1 MIAFGASDMTKAYV
15 GSTEVSKAY
24 LGDELVWGGSSPVLP
39 YDAEIEYLASTGTQ
53 WIDTGYVPNGTDIVI
68 KGKFYLSNYS
78 ANYGR
83 WFASYTDEN
92 SNAYRIIRNNNKNN
106 SIFWTCGVKAG
117 YSPNITIAG
126 LNNLYTF
133 EMSYG
138 KLILNGT
145 TYTTTLKQQGNNN
158 VSTMRL
164 FAPGSSGT
172 TTSGRFYFFELLKNG
187 VKILDLIPVRKDGI
201 GYMYDKVSGQLL
213 GNAGTG
219 SFTIGPD
226 VS

>member
-1 MIAFGASDMTKAYV
+1 MIAFGASDMTKAYI
-15 GSTEVSKAY
+15 GSTEVSKVC
-24 LGDELVWGGSSPVLP
+24 LGNDLVWGGSSPALP

-92 SNAYRIIRNNNKNN
+92 SNAYRIIRNNNNN
-106 SIFWTCGVKAG
+106 KSIFWTCGVKAG
-117 YSPNITIAG
+117 GNSPNLSIAG
-126 LNNLYTF
+126 LNNVT
-133 EMSYG
+133 
-138 KLILNGT
+138 
-145 TYTTTLKQQGNNN
+145 
-158 VSTMRL
+158 TMRL
-164 FAPGSSGT
+164 FAPGSAGT

-201 GYMYDKVSGQLL
+201 GYMYDKVSGQLF
-213 GNAGTG
+213 GNKVTG
-219 SFTIGPD
+219 NFILGPD